1 MKLLRYLVIPCLIG
15 LPVLKSAGASDNT
28 PYQMDPVYISAS
40 RLAIAADASGRHI
53 AVLDSAEIARRGAA
67 SIADLLAT
75 LPGIHVRTRGPLGV
89 QTDLEMAGA
98 SFSQVLVL
106 VDGMRVNDPQTGHH
120 NLNLP
125 LRPEDLER
133 VEVVYG
139 SGSAVHGPDA
149 FGGVVNLVPRST
161 PQKQVELSTHW
172 GSSGGGDS
180 DLAAVA
186 TSAAL
191 RYGWQGDWGSAS
203 LSLGKER
210 SDGYRDTTEF
220 DIDRFYAQ
228 FRLPLAKGQLK
239 ISSGLE
245 DKSFGAKDF
254 YAPFPSKEWTK
265 VWLHSAHYQRPIGAR
280 RQLVSRALYRRHR
293 DRFVLW
299 RHNPSAYDN
308 RHLSELATVET
319 HIAQQMGRGQLI
331 VGGEI
336 NRESI
341 DSNNLGQH
349 DQTRSALFAEAAY
362 PLGEWSLSAGGRI
375 DHSETYS
382 LEFSPSLRL
391 SRRWGTT
398 RVFAGIGR
406 AFRAPS
412 FTEYFYED
420 PNNIGNAN
428 LEAERAWS
436 YETGLSAAP
445 IENMRLQA
453 LLYTRVESNLVDYI
467 RPTDTP
473 PWAAQ
478 NLGEIDTR
486 GGQIEIDYSGWR
498 LAHPAASYSWNDKTQ
513 TLAAGLQSKYV
524 FTQPRQQVGLR
535 LEHALPAGLR
545 ANWQYNFRERE
556 GADDYGVA
564 QLLITHNAPY
574 GRVRLRVSNLTDH
587 AYEEVAGVP
596 MPGRWFA
603 LETLF
608 EL

>member
-1 MKLLRYLVIPCLIG
+1 MKLLQYTFFVALATLALFKCADAL
-15 LPVLKSAGASDNT
+15 NEE
-28 PYQMDPVYISAS
+28 PYQMDPVYVSAS
-40 RLAIAADASGRHI
+40 RLAISADASGRQVTVI
-53 AVLDSAEIARRGAA
+53 DSTEIARRGAT
-67 SIADLLAT
+67 SIADLLST

-125 LRPEDLER
+125 FRLEDLER

-139 SGSAVHGPDA
+139 SGSAVHGPGA

-161 PQKQVELSTHW
+161 PQRQVELSTHW
-172 GSSGGGDS
+172 GSGGGSNS

-186 TSAAL
+186 STAAL
-191 RYGWQGDWGSAS
+191 RYGWSGAWGSAA

-228 FRLPLAKGQLK
+228 LRLPLAKGLLK
-239 ISSGLE
+239 LNSGLE
-245 DKSFGAKDF
+245 DKAFGANDF
-254 YAPFPSKEWTK
+254 YGDYPSKEWTK
-265 VWLHSAHYQRPIGAR
+265 VWLHSAHYQRPIGANR
-280 RQLVSRALYRRHR
+280 HLVSRALYRRHR

-299 RHNPSAYDN
+299 RHNPSAYEN
-308 RHLSELATVET
+308 RHLSQLATAET
-319 HIAQQMGRGQLI
+319 HIVQKLGRGQLT
-331 VGGEI
+331 VGLEL

-349 DQTRSALFAEAAY
+349 EQTRSALFAETAY
-362 PLGEWSLSAGGRI
+362 PIGAWNLSTGGRI
-375 DHSETYS
+375 DYSETYS
-382 LEFSPSLRL
+382 FEFSPSLRL
-391 SRRWGTT
+391 ARSWGAT
-398 RVFAGIGR
+398 RFFAGVGR

-412 FTEYFYED
+412 FTEFFYED
-420 PNNIGNAN
+420 PNNVGNAD

-436 YETGLSAAP
+436 YEAGLNASP
-445 IENMRLQA
+445 LKNLRLQA
-453 LLYTRVESNLVDYI
+453 LFYARSESNLVDYI
-467 RPTDTP
+467 RTTDTP
-473 PWAAQ
+473 PWSAQ
-478 NLGEIDTR
+478 NLGEIDSR
-486 GGQIEIDYSGWR
+486 GGHIEFNYSGWR
-498 LAHPAASYSWNDKTQ
+498 LAQPALSYSWNDKTQ

-524 FTQPRQQVGLR
+524 FTQPRQQLGLR
-535 LEHALPAGLR
+535 LDHALPAGLQ
-545 ANWQYNFRERE
+545 AHWQYAFRERQ

-564 QLLITHNAPY
+564 QLLLTHSLPY
-574 GRVRLRVSNLTDH
+574 GRARLRITNLTD
-587 AYEEVAGVP
+587 ATYEEVAGVP

-608 EL
+608 DL

>member
-1 MKLLRYLVIPCLIG
+1 MKLLQHISLSSLVV
-15 LPVLKSAGASDNT
+15 VLLLSSAGASDHI
-28 PYQMDPVYISAS
+28 PYQMEPVYISAS
-40 RLAIAADASGRHI
+40 RLAISAEASGRHI
-53 AVLDSAEIARRGAA
+53 AILDSAEIARRGAA

-125 LRPEDLER
+125 FRPEDLQR

-172 GSSGGGDS
+172 GNGGGSDS
-180 DLAAVA
+180 DLAALA
-186 TSAAL
+186 SSAAL
-191 RYGWQGDWGSAS
+191 RYGWQGDWGSAA
-203 LSLGKER
+203 LSIGKER

-220 DIDRFYAQ
+220 DTDRFYAQ
-228 FRLPLAKGQLK
+228 LRLPLAKGLLK
-239 ISSGLE
+239 LSSGLE

-265 VWLHSAHYQRPIGAR
+265 VWLHSADYQRPIGAQ

-319 HIAQQMGRGQLI
+319 HIVQDVGRGQLTI
-331 VGGEI
+331 GGEI

-349 DQTRSALFAEAAY
+349 DQTRSALFAETAY
-362 PLGEWSLSAGGRI
+362 PLGAWNLSAGGRI
-375 DHSETYS
+375 DYSETYS
-382 LEFSPSLRL
+382 FVFSPSLRL
-391 SRRWGTT
+391 ARRWGTT
-398 RVFAGIGR
+398 RVFAGVSR

-412 FTEYFYED
+412 FTEFFYQD

-436 YETGLSAAP
+436 YETGLSAVP
-445 IENMRLQA
+445 IKNLRFQA
-453 LLYTRVESNLVDYI
+453 LFYARAESNLVDYI
-467 RPTDTP
+467 RSTDTP
-473 PWAAQ
+473 PWVAQ
-478 NLGEIDTR
+478 NLGKIDTR
-486 GGQIEIDYSGWR
+486 GGQLEIEYRGWS
-498 LAHPAASYSWNDKTQ
+498 LAQPAASYSWNDKTQ
-513 TLAAGLQSKYV
+513 TLGAGLESKYV
-524 FTQPRQQVGLR
+524 FTQPRQQVALR
-535 LEHALPAGLR
+535 LEHALPAGLS
-545 ANWQYNFRERE
+545 AHWQYNFRERQ

-564 QLLITHNAPY
+564 QLLITHNLPY
-574 GRVRLRVSNLTDH
+574 GRVRLRVSNLADT
-587 AYEEVAGVP
+587 AYEEVVGVP

-603 LETLF
+603 IETLF
-608 EL
+608 DL